1 MDGHDRKELSAAA
14 MSRQEW
20 LNKYGSFLFCPERDT
35 LCVHMDGMWMTGC
48 ERPQCIL
55 DDPEYQ
61 ILQKRIE
68 ANREAADAAARKER
82 KKEEKSAPIRNQ
94 KNFIQSHKDRMM
106 DEIHRLEEASQE
118 AFWKNKPNLGQQLF
132 NRANIKRQELREWQE
147 KKKERVK
154 DDQQSN
160 REDHRRDDE
169 DGRSAC
175 PADRGAS
182 DRSL

>member
-106 DEIHRLEEASQE
+106 DEIHRIEEASRRAYSQNRPRE
-118 AFWKNKPNLGQQLF
+118 GDTLF
-132 NRANIKRQELREWQE
+132 NRAWIMRGELRRFEEE
-147 KKKERVK
+147 KLKESR
-154 DDQQSN
+154 
-160 REDHRRDDE
+160 
-169 DGRSAC
+169 
-175 PADRGAS
+175 
-182 DRSL
+182 

>member
-20 LNKYGSFLFCPERDT
+20 LDKYGSFLFCPERDT

-82 KKEEKSAPIRNQ
+82 KKALTLKFCGIC
-94 KNFIQSHKDRMM
+94 
-106 DEIHRLEEASQE
+106 
-118 AFWKNKPNLGQQLF
+118 
-132 NRANIKRQELREWQE
+132 QE
-147 KKKERVK
+147 KGLMHSCRP
-154 DDQQSN
+154 
-160 REDHRRDDE
+160 
-169 DGRSAC
+169 GRA
-175 PADRGAS
+175 PA
-182 DRSL
+182 